1 MTRFIGSPNRLLSAL
16 WRLKYCGDNS
26 TLMVT
31 LPPDFRD
38 FLKLL
43 NQHEVEYLLIGG
55 YAVAFHGY
63 VRYTGDMDIFV
74 RLSNEN
80 AKRVHKVL
88 IDFGFPESAV
98 PLELFEEKGRIIR
111 MGVPPMRLEILN
123 TISGVTFE
131 ECYERRTIQV
141 VEDIHVN
148 FINLDDLKKNKAASG
163 RTKDLNDLEHLP

>member
-1 MTRFIGSPNRLLSAL
+1 
-16 WRLKYCGDNS
+16 
-26 TLMVT
+26 MVP

-43 NQHEVEYLLIGG
+43 NHYEVEYLLVGG

-74 RLSNEN
+74 RLSKEN
-80 AKRVHKVL
+80 ATRLRNVL

-98 PLELFEEKGRIIR
+98 PTELFEVQGRIIR

-123 TISGVTFE
+123 TISGITFE
-131 ECYERRTIQV
+131 EGYEYRIVQV
-141 VEDIHVN
+141 VDDVPVN

>member
-1 MTRFIGSPNRLLSAL
+1 
-16 WRLKYCGDNS
+16 
-26 TLMVT
+26 MVP

-43 NQHEVEYLLIGG
+43 NQHKVEYLLIGG

-74 RLSNEN
+74 KLNSEN
-80 AKRVHKVL
+80 AARLRQVL

-98 PLELFEEKGRIIR
+98 PQEIFEEKGRIIR

-123 TISGVTFE
+123 KISGITFE
-131 ECYERRTIQV
+131 ECYENRTVQI
-141 VEDIHVN
+141 VEDVPIN

-163 RTKDLNDLEHLP
+163 RTKDINDLENLP